1 MRRKNPPETPLYVK
15 LPSPAVDKLD
25 RASAALGVPKKQ
37 LVADLVARYVDP
49 DGGPVLGTYSFQAHP
64 AQELPEVLNAK
75 QAGVLLQIDEKQVIE
90 LAEKGTLP
98 GKKLGTQWRFSRE
111 ALVAWLA
118 T

>member
-25 RASAALGVPKKQ
+25 RASAALGVSKKQ
-37 LVADLVARYVDP
+37 LVTDLVAKYVDP
-49 DGGPVLGTYSFQAHP
+49 DGGPVLGTYTFQP
-64 AQELPEVLNAK
+64 YPQPDVPEVMNAK
-75 QAGVLLQIDEKQVIE
+75 QAGQFLQIDEKQVVE

-98 GKKLGTQWRFSRE
+98 GKKLGTQWRFSRD
-111 ALVAWLA
+111 ALVAWLS